1 MTLAENKYKS
11 CLLSIEWGN
20 PSDKEVEIVAL
31 TAKIDVS
38 KEELSRNKKM
48 KTKRTR
54 KKALLEKIQ
63 NGAGKRRNQQKI
75 KVPRR

>member
-1 MTLAENKYKS
+1 MTLAENKYIS
-11 CLLSIEWGN
+11 CLLSGEWGN

-31 TAKIDVS
+31 AAKIDVS

-54 KKALLEKIQ
+54 KKAL
-63 NGAGKRRNQQKI
+63 
-75 KVPRR
+75 